1 MGFLTTLKELKPF
14 HYFLNIMQRPLKNRI
29 VFPAIFFFLLLI
41 LSSCFKYRDVNVVG
55 VTDVKLQNVSL
66 EKVDVLITLQ
76 VQNPNNYK
84 ISIVDGD
91 MQVYVKGVKLGNAV
105 IKNNVVLPKKSD
117 MKHDILISGTP
128 SQMSIAAIPTLM
140 GLMGKNKSVPIKIK
154 GEIKARAKGISK
166 KFPVDFSDNV
176 SMGEL
181 K

>member
-1 MGFLTTLKELKPF
+1 
-14 HYFLNIMQRPLKNRI
+14 
-29 VFPAIFFFLLLI
+29 
-41 LSSCFKYRDVNVVG
+41 
-55 VTDVKLQNVSL
+55 
-66 EKVDVLITLQ
+66 
-76 VQNPNNYK
+76 
-84 ISIVDGD
+84 

>member
-1 MGFLTTLKELKPF
+1 MHNF
-14 HYFLNIMQRPLKNRI
+14 LKNKTSL
-29 VFPAIFFFLLLI
+29 VLI
-41 LSSCFKYRDVNVVG
+41 LFLSLSLNSCIKYKDVNVLG

-66 EKVDVLITLQ
+66 EKVEVLITLQ

-91 MQVYVKGVKLGNAV
+91 LQVYVKGVKLGNAV

-117 MKHDILISGTP
+117 MNHDILISGTP
-128 SQMSIAAIPTLM
+128 SQMSLASVPTLIS
-140 GLMGKNKSVPIKIK
+140 LMGKNKSIPIKVK

-176 SMGEL
+176 SVRAIVPNSRLFTRECYIKPL
-181 K
+181 A